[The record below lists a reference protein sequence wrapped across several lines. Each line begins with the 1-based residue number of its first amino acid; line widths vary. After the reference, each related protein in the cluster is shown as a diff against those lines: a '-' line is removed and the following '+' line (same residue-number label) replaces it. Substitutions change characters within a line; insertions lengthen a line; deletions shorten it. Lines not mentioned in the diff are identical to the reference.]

1 MIVAA
6 AIKINGLIMTMP
18 QPARH
23 SDILRQWIA
32 LQNEVLLTANCV
44 DACVYIE
51 EIQGFIDDK
60 GVFYDRKAAMD
71 HCNKVDQP
79 LTRRNALLAE
89 GKNIYQG
96 DELYSEDLW

>member
-23 SDILRQWIA
+23 HDILRQWVDV
-32 LQNEVLLTANCV
+32 QNRVLGNCGIERM
-44 DACVYIE
+44 YIP
-51 EIQGFIDDK
+51 EIQGFIDDN
-60 GVFYDRKAAMD
+60 GIFYSRKAAMD
-71 HCNKVDQP
+71 HCYKVDQP